1 MNGMFRFRGLVAFAL
16 VATVLAPLGA
26 RGQGGPPMITDDP
39 GTPGNGKW
47 EINIPIAFEHRPN
60 EWSLDAPGLDLNY
73 GLGEHLQLTLQ
84 TAAALLKQS
93 DHGLV
98 GGLGG
103 VEAAV
108 KWRFIDEEQSGFAV
122 STFPRLLFNVVQS
135 SVRRGLADDG
145 TRFQLP
151 VEFAKTIGVF
161 GIGAEFGPLISS
173 VSRSEWLYGL
183 IGGMNVSKTTE
194 LMAELH
200 GNSRTNFTADT
211 LVVNVGFRHELSEH
225 CIWIAS
231 LGHEVRTPDDDPF
244 ALVGY
249 CGVQLL
255 Y

>member
-1 MNGMFRFRGLVAFAL
+1 MLLATAL
-16 VATVLAPLGA
+16 AH
-26 RGQGGPPMITDDP
+26 GQGGPPMITDDP

-47 EINIPIAFEHRPN
+47 EINLPIAFEHRPN

-73 GLGEHLQLTLQ
+73 GLGDHLQLTLQ
-84 TAAALLKQS
+84 TAVGLLKQD

-108 KWRFIDEEQSGFAV
+108 KWRFVDEEQAGFAL
-122 STFPRLLFNVVQS
+122 STFPRLLFNAVHS

-151 VEFAKTIGVF
+151 VQFAKTIGVF
-161 GIGAEFGPLISS
+161 GIGAEFGPLVSS
-173 VSRSEWLYGL
+173 VGRSEWLYGV
-183 IGGMNVSKTTE
+183 IGGVQVSRTTE

-200 GNSRTNFTADT
+200 GNSRANFTADT
-211 LVVNVGFRHELSEH
+211 LLVNIGFRHTLNEH

-231 LGHEVRTPDDDPF
+231 LGHEVRTPGSDPF

>member
-1 MNGMFRFRGLVAFAL
+1 MFRLRSLVALALLAAAFA
-16 VATVLAPLGA
+16 PSGA

-47 EINIPIAFEHRPN
+47 EINLPIAFEHRPN

-73 GLGEHLQLTLQ
+73 GLGDRIQLTLQ
-84 TAAALLKQS
+84 TAAGLLKQS

-108 KWRFIDEEQSGFAV
+108 KWRFLDEEQSGFAV
-122 STFPRLLFNVVQS
+122 SCFPRLLFNALHS
-135 SVRRGLADDG
+135 PVRRGLAEDG

-151 VEFAKTIGVF
+151 VQFAKTLGAF

-173 VSRSEWLYGL
+173 VSRSEWLYGI
-183 IGGMNVSKTTE
+183 IGGVHVSKTTE
-194 LMAELH
+194 FMAELH
-200 GNSRTNFTADT
+200 GNARTNFTADT
-211 LVVNVGFRHELSEH
+211 LIANVGVRHELNEH

-231 LGHEVRTPDDDPF
+231 LGHEVRTPGDSPF
-244 ALVGY
+244 ALIGY

-255 Y
+255 F